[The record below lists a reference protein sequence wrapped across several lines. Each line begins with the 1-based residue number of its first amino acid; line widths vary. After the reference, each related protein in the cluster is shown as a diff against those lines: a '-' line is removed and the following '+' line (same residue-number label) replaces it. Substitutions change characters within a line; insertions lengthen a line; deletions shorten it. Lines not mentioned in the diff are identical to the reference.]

1 MVFAKLKN
9 LWGYISGM
17 ENWADVFAE
26 WFGISRPDYRLYRF
40 RNGLRFVGRPKKI
53 DRGPMFDIILN
64 HEYDRYHVSPKDIV
78 VDIGAHVGT
87 YSVLAG
93 KNGASVLAIEPDPE
107 SFRLLRINL
116 LLNNVAGVAENIA
129 LLNKTGHATLKSSNE
144 QSSANSLILKEAG
157 LSYADIEVPTDTLE
171 NVLKRNGIG
180 HVDILKM
187 DCEGAEYSILGSVSE
202 KTAASIDRMI
212 IEYHYIDAERNG
224 PKLAQRIKSLGFSI
238 DYCGTARM
246 GLIMARN
253 VRAS

>member
-9 LWGYISGM
+9 LWGYVSGM

-26 WFGISRPDYRLYRF
+26 WFRISRPEFRLYCF
-40 RNGLRFVGRPKKI
+40 RNGLRFIGRPKKI

-64 HEYDRYHVSPKDIV
+64 HEYDRYPVSAKDVV

-87 YSVLAG
+87 YTVLAG
-93 KNGASVLAIEPDPE
+93 KRGASVLAIEPDPE
-107 SFRLLRINL
+107 SFRLLRINM
-116 LLNNVAGVAENIA
+116 LLNNVAGIAENIA
-129 LLNKTGHATLKSSNE
+129 LLDKTGHAMLKSSNE
-144 QSSANSLILKEAG
+144 QSSANSLILKEDG
-157 LSYADIEVPTDTLE
+157 LSYNDIKVPTDTLE
-171 NVLKRNGIG
+171 NVMKRNGIG

-187 DCEGAEYSILGSVSE
+187 DCEGAEYSILDSVSD

-224 PKLAQRIKSLGFSI
+224 PKLAERIKSLGFAI
-238 DYCGTARM
+238 DYCGTAKM

-253 VRAS
+253 ARRS